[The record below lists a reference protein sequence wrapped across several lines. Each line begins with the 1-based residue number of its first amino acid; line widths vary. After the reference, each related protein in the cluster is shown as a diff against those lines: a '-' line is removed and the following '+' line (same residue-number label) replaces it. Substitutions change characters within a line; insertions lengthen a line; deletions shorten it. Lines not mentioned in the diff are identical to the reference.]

1 MEAMPYKK
9 TFWLLLLVFPI
20 FFLGSCAHK
29 PILYPKGATIAVWD
43 LDDVSP
49 AHGSQPDLGE
59 PFSSKII
66 ETIKESGEYA
76 VVERDRLLLAL
87 EELQI
92 GTENLA
98 DEDTRLELGKIVG
111 ARLMVFGGYQIIGD
125 MMRVDLRL
133 VDVESGKVL
142 NAVKSMASAANLS
155 GWLNAVGEA
164 AVKLL

>member
-1 MEAMPYKK
+1 MPHKR
-9 TFWLLLLVFPI
+9 TLWFILLVFPI
-20 FFLGSCAHK
+20 FSLGACAHK

-49 AHGSQPDLGE
+49 SRGTQPDLGE

-66 ETIKESGEYA
+66 ETLKEKGEY

-87 EELQI
+87 EELRI

-98 DEDTRLELGKIVG
+98 DEDTRLELGKLVG

-142 NAVKSMASAANLS
+142 KAVKNMTSAVNLS